1 MACGTMTRVVAL
13 CAVRVARVCVCV
25 CGFCVRYD
33 METYKRDMNVV
44 DLDHNTVELA
54 VNQPTPE
61 RLPEYAEDALRR
73 ELLE

>member
-1 MACGTMTRVVAL
+1 
-13 CAVRVARVCVCV
+13 
-25 CGFCVRYD
+25 